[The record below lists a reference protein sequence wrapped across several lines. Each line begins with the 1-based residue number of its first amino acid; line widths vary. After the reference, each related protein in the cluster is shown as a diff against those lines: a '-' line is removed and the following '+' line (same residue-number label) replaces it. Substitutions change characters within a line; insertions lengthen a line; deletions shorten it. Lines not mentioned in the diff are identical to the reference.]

1 MSKFEAHITMP
12 RDKAEDVEKWAEISG
27 WKFSQIDGDP
37 LMGKQAYCYLTNYD
51 TDGKRLLMAN
61 SDTRLESSGAWH
73 SCSSSKDRID
83 HLRYEDKRRRNQQG
97 VVHEQHRRSS
107 LTR

>member
-51 TDGKRLLMAN
+51 TDGKRLLMRTVTLGLN
-61 SDTRLESSGAWH
+61 LQEHGIPVLRQKIEQIIYDTKTNVDEIN
-73 SCSSSKDRID
+73 K
-83 HLRYEDKRRRNQQG
+83 E
-97 VVHEQHRRSS
+97 
-107 LTR
+107 